1 MNQYPHKWLSA
12 SAFDLRQFKQCF
24 DENGSGKSLDHLQWQ
39 YIDGPTT
46 LPPLAALGLA
56 SESDPDGELAGIYA
70 VFRSHFLCNGIT
82 VPACQSLDT
91 LTSQGFRGRGL
102 FNNLAKIVYDRCR
115 EEGVGF
121 VYGFPNGNSAHGFFN
136 KLKWI
141 NLDPVPF
148 LIKPLN
154 LSYFVK
160 KLPLPYVVK
169 SRIPIVR
176 LGVKSKNIPSG
187 FEIRRNIE
195 YGSDYDGLW
204 RDFCRDLVLALDRS
218 PDYMNWRLRRKP
230 EGNYKNIACYDSNG
244 VLTAICIYTIAEKH
258 GGRIGYVMDLM
269 NLPAAKNHAT
279 LCLRLALS
287 EINAKGADAVLAW
300 NFENSPNSRS
310 YREAGFFSM
319 PEIIRPIELH
329 FGVGVFDSS
338 LKDVVSKRENWYI
351 SYLDSDTV

>member
-1 MNQYPHKWLSA
+1 MKQHPHKWLSA
-12 SAFDLRQFKQCF
+12 SATDLQQFKQCF

-46 LPPLAALGLA
+46 SAPLAALGLA
-56 SESDPDGELAGIYA
+56 SESDANGELAGIYA
-70 VFRSHFLCNGIT
+70 VFRSNFLCNGIT

-91 LTSQGFRGRGL
+91 LTSEGFRGKGL
-102 FNNLAKIVYDRCR
+102 FNNLARIVYDRCR

-136 KLKWI
+136 KLNWV

-154 LSYFVK
+154 LSYFAK
-160 KLPLPYVVK
+160 KLPLPGVMK
-169 SRIPIVR
+169 SWIPSIR
-176 LGVKSKNIPSG
+176 PGAKKPIIPSG
-187 FEIRRNIE
+187 VDIRHNID
-195 YGSDYDGLW
+195 YSSDYGTLW
-204 RDFCRDLVLALDRS
+204 GDFSRGLVLALDRS

-230 EGNYKNIACYDSNG
+230 GGNYKNIACYDSNG
-244 VLTAICIYTIAEKH
+244 VLTAICIYTVVDKH

-269 NLPAAKNHAT
+269 NLPDAKNHAA

-287 EINAKGADAVLAW
+287 EINAEGADAVLAW
-300 NFENSPNSRS
+300 NFETSPNSGT
-310 YREAGFFSM
+310 YRDAGFFNM
-319 PEIIRPIELH
+319 PEKIRPIELH
-329 FGVGVFDSS
+329 FGAGVFDSS
-338 LKDVVSKRENWYI
+338 LKNTISNRENWYI